1 MFRIFRLSFSQIEK
15 SGKYSIFGFSI
26 LRMLVGLLDLVGIG
40 FVGLI
45 LTLALYHNG
54 AFFIEDYFD
63 FGSYI
68 CRLSASCEGGGE
80 DIETNS

>member
-45 LTLALYHNG
+45 LTWALHSQSQDAKLGTPVSTILNVFKIG
-54 AFFIEDYFD
+54 D
-63 FGSYI
+63 
-68 CRLSASCEGGGE
+68 ASL
-80 DIETNS
+80 IRQLIV